1 MITPSSCFYSSFIFL
16 VNVILCA
23 LYDYDLY
30 ALLFFM
36 LWVTSII
43 VHLYTNLITI
53 LIDKISIIL
62 VVLYGGGIF
71 FEKCKPDID
80 IFYILSIIAT
90 FLITI
95 YLYYFG
101 YLCKKYCFCENKEI
115 ANIWHSILHIISS
128 IGHGLIVFL

>member
-1 MITPSSCFYSSFIFL
+1 MNRPSSCFYSSFIFL
-16 VNVILCA
+16 VNVILCV
-23 LYDYDLY
+23 LYDYNLY
-30 ALLFFM
+30 AFLFFI

-43 VHLYTNLITI
+43 FHLYNNMITF
-53 LIDKISIIL
+53 LIDKVIIVL

-71 FEKCKPDID
+71 FEKCKSDMD
-80 IFYILSIIAT
+80 IFYVLSIIAT

-101 YLCKKYCFCENKEI
+101 YICKKYCYCENKEI
-115 ANIWHSILHIISS
+115 ANIWHSGLHIISS